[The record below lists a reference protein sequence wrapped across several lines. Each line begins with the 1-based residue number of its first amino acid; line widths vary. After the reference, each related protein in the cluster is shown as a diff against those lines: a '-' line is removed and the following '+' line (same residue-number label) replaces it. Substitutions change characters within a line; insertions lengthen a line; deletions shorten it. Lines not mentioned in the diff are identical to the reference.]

1 MLGLDNSQGAQT
13 LSKASYS
20 FANDRGVSYGF
31 GTGGTSSTFFG
42 LQSTGNAPLSLSGE
56 ASRFNAPYFG
66 LADNANHMGYGSTLS
81 DGTIVRMGALVQ
93 AAPLS
98 TALLGV
104 GANSTNM
111 SLATVELQKKF
122 GDATGIVTVG
132 HLQEAGS
139 MLGMTGA
146 GALAMGGN
154 TNTTFVAISASKPLS
169 TNTTFSAMASF
180 GQTSAYNNAS
190 ASLIDGASASR
201 STAWSVGLAQKDV
214 LRTGDNFG
222 FTLAMPLRM
231 MSGTM
236 QTTTAVAQS
245 QADGSLQFAT
255 QSMSMVPTG
264 MEKDLEFAYA
274 RPMSFGGSLTAVAQA
289 KFQPGHDAD
298 AATQYGIG
306 VRYLRKF

>member
-1 MLGLDNSQGAQT
+1 
-13 LSKASYS
+13 
-20 FANDRGVSYGF
+20 
-31 GTGGTSSTFFG
+31 
-42 LQSTGNAPLSLSGE
+42 LSLSGE

-66 LADNANHMGYGSTLS
+66 IADKASHMGYGSTLS
-81 DGTIVRMGALVQ
+81 DGTIMRMGALVQ
-93 AAPLS
+93 AAPVS
-98 TALLGV
+98 TAVLGF
-104 GANSTNM
+104 GASSANM
-111 SLATVELQKKF
+111 SLATVELQKSF
-122 GDATGIVTVG
+122 ADATGIVTVG
-132 HLQEAGS
+132 HLQEAGA

-146 GALAMGGN
+146 GALALGGN
-154 TNTTFVAISASKPLS
+154 ANTTFVAFSASKPVS
-169 TNTTFSAMASF
+169 TNTTFSAMASL

-222 FTLAMPLRM
+222 FTLAMPLRV

-255 QSMSMVPTG
+255 QSMSMLPTG
-264 MEKDLEFAYA
+264 MEKDLEFAYS
-274 RPMSFGGSLTAVAQA
+274 RPMFFGGSLTALAQA

-298 AATQYGIG
+298 AATQYGLG
-306 VRYLRKF
+306 LSYLRKF